1 MESMSGRVR
10 SSDIQREFGNLLS
23 MMGSLQNAALYLK
36 SKFGLLAATAPV
48 RIEAAFQRE
57 QDGALEWM
65 EVDMDAWEELVP
77 HMHRLIIRS

>member
-10 SSDIQREFGNLLS
+10 SSDFQRKYGNLLS
-23 MMGSLQNAALYLK
+23 MMGPLQNAALYLK

-48 RIEAAFQRE
+48 RIEAAFRRE